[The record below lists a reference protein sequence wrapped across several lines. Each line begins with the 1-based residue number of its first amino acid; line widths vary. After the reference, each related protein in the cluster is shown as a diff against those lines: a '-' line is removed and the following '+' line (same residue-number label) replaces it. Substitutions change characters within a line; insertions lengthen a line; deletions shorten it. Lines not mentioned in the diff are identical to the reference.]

1 MSSLNEILM
10 YPETDGSLLMY
21 PVPKMIY
28 SASQKQQLSTAAE
41 NKY

>member
-1 MSSLNEILM
+1 M
-10 YPETDGSLLMY
+10 YPKTDGSLLMF

-28 SASQKQQLSTAAE
+28 SVSQKQLSTAAE